1 MKEQGFKIPED
12 YFDSKKQALKEI
24 MPEKKLPTKR
34 PTKLYPWIA
43 AAAAVVLIA
52 LSIIPFRSSTQDDG
66 LNFSD
71 LKDEQIID
79 FLNED
84 PNSLDPALF
93 LDLNL
98 QDSLESTDELDVESI
113 EYYLNEHSTE
123 YL

>member
-1 MKEQGFKIPED
+1 MKEQGFKTPEG

-24 MPEKKLPTKR
+24 MPERELPTKR
-34 PTKLYPWIA
+34 FPKLYLWIA
-43 AAAAVVLIA
+43 AAAVVVIA
-52 LSIIPFRSSTQDDG
+52 LSVIPFSHTSQNDS

-71 LKDEQIID
+71 LQDEQIMD

-84 PNSLDPALF
+84 PNSLDPSLF

-98 QDSLESTDELDVESI
+98 QDSLESAADLDAESI
-113 EYYLNEHSTE
+113 ESYLNEHSTE

>member
-1 MKEQGFKIPED
+1 MKEQGFNIPED

-24 MPEKKLPTKR
+24 MPEKELPTKR
-34 PTKLYPWIA
+34 LSKLYPWIA
-43 AAAAVVLIA
+43 AAAVVLIS
-52 LSIIPFRSSTQDDG
+52 LSIIPIRRSTQADG

-71 LKDEQIID
+71 LQDEQIID

-98 QDSLESTDELDVESI
+98 QDSIESTDELDVESI
-113 EYYLNEHSTE
+113 ESYLNEHSTE